1 MTWRVTNM
9 KEERHKF
16 VLEAIESKKTFL
28 ELCHNYNISPK
39 TGYKWYRKFLED
51 GEKGLEDSSRR
62 PKSNPTKIAINVEEC
77 IISIKKEFVRWGP
90 KKIQA
95 EIKEHYPNIAI
106 PSEGSIFNI
115 LKRHDLVFSRT
126 YRRHVAMTSPLK
138 ECLEPNDVWM
148 YDFKGW
154 FTTSDGKK
162 CEPLTITDG
171 FSRFLLACRH
181 MTRKRTSDVW
191 EILEVLFLEF
201 GLPIK
206 IRSDNGP
213 PFASLSVGRLSPLAI
228 KLIKVG
234 VTPEWIEPGCPQQN
248 GRHERFH
255 LTLKQET
262 AMPPAL
268 TLSLQQEKFEQFKQ
282 YYNERRPHEALGQ
295 KVPKTIYKSSPRIW
309 DGKFRSP
316 EYSSDCEVRKVGTAG
331 NITWKGKAFFIGET
345 LAKEY
350 VALKEV
356 ELGIMEVS
364 YGPIILGQIDLNKGF
379 IKL

>member
-39 TGYKWYRKFLED
+39 TGYKWYRKFLEN

-62 PKSNPTKIAINVEEC
+62 PKSNPTKIAVNIEEC
-77 IISIKKEFVRWGP
+77 IISIKKEFMRWGP
-90 KKIQA
+90 KKIKA
-95 EIKEHYPNIAI
+95 EIKEHYPNVSI

-115 LKRHDLVFSRT
+115 LRRHNLVCSRV

-171 FSRFLLACRH
+171 YSRFLLACSH
-181 MTRKRTSDVW
+181 LTRKRTSDVW
-191 EILEVLFLEF
+191 EILEILFQEF

-234 VTPEWIEPGCPQQN
+234 VTPEWIEPGRPQQN

-268 TLSLQQEKFEQFKQ
+268 TLSLQQEKFEQFIQ

-295 KVPKTIYKSSPRIW
+295 KTPKTIYKPSSRIW

-316 EYSSDCEVRKVGTAG
+316 EYSSECEVRKVGASG
-331 NITWKGKAFFIGET
+331 NITWKGRTFFIGES

-356 ELGIMEVS
+356 DLGLMEVN
-364 YGPIILGQIDLNKGF
+364 YGPIILGQIDLNRGF